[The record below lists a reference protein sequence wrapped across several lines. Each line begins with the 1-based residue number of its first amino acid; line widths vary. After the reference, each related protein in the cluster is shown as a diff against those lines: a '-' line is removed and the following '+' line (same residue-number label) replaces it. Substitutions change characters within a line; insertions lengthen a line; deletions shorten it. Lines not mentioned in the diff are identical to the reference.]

1 MEKELLN
8 KEVEV
13 KVAFGRGSYAGVMPI
28 IYTGVF
34 LESNE
39 NYYKIKLIESRK
51 DETTETYYKSKD
63 EIGKICYLR
72 REFVIYIKEV

>member
-13 KVAFGRGSYAGVMPI
+13 MVAFGRISPAGAWPI

-51 DETTETYYKSKD
+51 DETEIYKSKD

>member
-13 KVAFGRGSYAGVMPI
+13 MVAFGRISPAGAMPI

-51 DETTETYYKSKD
+51 DETEIYKSKD

>member
-13 KVAFGRGSYAGVMPI
+13 MVAFGTGTYEGGSVPI

-51 DETTETYYKSKD
+51 DETEIYKSKD

>member
-13 KVAFGRGSYAGVMPI
+13 KVAFGRTSPAGAIPI

-51 DETTETYYKSKD
+51 DEYEIYKSKD

>member
-13 KVAFGRGSYAGVMPI
+13 MVAFGSISLAGAVPI

-51 DETTETYYKSKD
+51 DETEIYKSKD

>member
-13 KVAFGRGSYAGVMPI
+13 MVAFGGIRTVGAIPI

-51 DETTETYYKSKD
+51 DETEIYKSTD

-72 REFVIYIKEV
+72 KEFVIYIKEV